1 MVVPAKEFEN
11 VEVKK
16 PWGFEYMM
24 YGNDDVALWYL
35 HLEPGAATSLHCHPR
50 KKTGLVLIFGEAEI
64 SFLND
69 SARMKAPSRM
79 MIRPGL
85 FHSTQAISE
94 DGIVLLEL
102 ETPRLKGDLVR
113 LEDTYGRK
121 AQSYEDGPNISPLG
135 RNRLVFDT
143 PENDLAIDYKLHGCT
158 LKLHRVTDAC
168 ALQPRRHDDIIMIL
182 DGGLYSPDEDPILVA
197 GDVVKP
203 VTWQRLVNNFNA
215 PKGITAL
222 TINKS

>member
-1 MVVPAKEFEN
+1 MHSP
-11 VEVKK
+11 
-16 PWGFEYMM
+16 
-24 YGNDDVALWYL
+24 
-35 HLEPGAATSLHCHPR
+35 
-50 KKTGLVLIFGEAEI
+50 
-64 SFLND
+64 
-69 SARMKAPSRM
+69 PSK
-79 MIRPGL
+79 L
-85 FHSTQAISE
+85 SDHSTLKSAGRSPCLPSQSPH
-94 DGIVLLEL
+94 EL
-102 ETPRLKGDLVR
+102 PIAYYRQSTP
-113 LEDTYGRK
+113 
-121 AQSYEDGPNISPLG
+121 
-135 RNRLVFDT
+135 

-215 PKGITAL
+215 PKGITVL

>member
-94 DGIVLLEL
+94 DGIVLLEI

-113 LEDTYGRK
+113 LEDT
-121 AQSYEDGPNISPLG
+121 
-135 RNRLVFDT
+135 
-143 PENDLAIDYKLHGCT
+143 
-158 LKLHRVTDAC
+158 
-168 ALQPRRHDDIIMIL
+168 
-182 DGGLYSPDEDPILVA
+182 
-197 GDVVKP
+197 
-203 VTWQRLVNNFNA
+203 
-215 PKGITAL
+215 
-222 TINKS
+222 